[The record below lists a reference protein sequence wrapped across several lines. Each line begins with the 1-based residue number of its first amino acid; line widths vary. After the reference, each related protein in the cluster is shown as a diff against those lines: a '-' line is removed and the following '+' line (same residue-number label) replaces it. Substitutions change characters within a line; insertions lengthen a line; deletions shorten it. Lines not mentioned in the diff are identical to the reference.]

1 MKKCSRK
8 PTCWGRRDLKSDI
21 CQKHG
26 IYNYFN
32 YFNKC
37 PKCLEENNKCP
48 HFGKEMEEV
57 DVNINCNI

>member
-1 MKKCSRK
+1 ML
-8 PTCWGRRDLKSDI
+8 GRRDLKSDI

-48 HFGKEMEEV
+48 HCGKEMEEV